1 MWLVISD
8 LYLFHLTV
16 LLNPVLNCSKSFL
29 SFSVDKVTTGTYN
42 FVSLILNNE
51 FVGAFIQ
58 SIELSPATASLHVL
72 LVIAQFPDHVKIRS
86 ISQLINGM
94 TNALQKLLKFFND
107 TTISTSFSVL
117 LPSNFAVILAL

>member
-1 MWLVISD
+1 M
-8 LYLFHLTV
+8 
-16 LLNPVLNCSKSFL
+16 
-29 SFSVDKVTTGTYN
+29 
-42 FVSLILNNE
+42 SLILNNA

-58 SIELSPATASLHVL
+58 SIELSPATASLYVL

-94 TNALQKLLKFFND
+94 TNVLQKLLKFFND